1 MQSRASFLS
10 PLPLLAS
17 FALGALGALS
27 AGAGCASDQGDRS
40 ADYQGASGANNASVR
55 NVVRAHLGEVSAC
68 YDRRLLAR
76 PTLQGRLEVQFTISR
91 AGHVTNASVASSTLH
106 DEPTEHCILSAL
118 RSWQFPRSP
127 GGVVLAT
134 YPFVL
139 RR

>member
-1 MQSRASFLS
+1 MQSRASFFS

-17 FALGALGALS
+17 VALGALGIL
-27 AGAGCASDQGDRS
+27 GAGCASDQADRS
-40 ADYQGASGANNASVR
+40 GEGGYATNASVR

-76 PTLQGRLEVQFTISR
+76 PTLQGRIEVQFTISR
-91 AGHVTNASVASSTLH
+91 AGHVTNAGIASNTLH
-106 DEPTEHCILSAL
+106 DEPTEYCILSAL
-118 RSWQFPRSP
+118 RSWQFPRSS

>member
-17 FALGALGALS
+17 VALGALGVL
-27 AGAGCASDQGDRS
+27 GAGCASDQADRN
-40 ADYQGASGANNASVR
+40 ADYQGGYATNASVR

-76 PTLQGRLEVQFTISR
+76 PTLQGRIEIQFTISR
-91 AGHVTNASVASSTLH
+91 AGHVTNAGITSNTLH
-106 DEPTEHCILSAL
+106 DEPTEYCILSAL
-118 RSWQFPRSP
+118 RSWQFPRSS